1 MAGLMFNPP
10 SSSSPAPS
18 GETADTVTDALFPLK
33 NIYHQGFIAR
43 LLDRTGNSLPM
54 RFCAYDHMG
63 RIHAYIEAKEGE
75 EFSVQIID
83 SLNARCTYS
92 AALFLGLQFVSSQLS
107 YPGGGGGALTIKDRP
122 ISETVAQTLMFSKPA
137 VTDDEANSIR
147 NPAEVAGLGMISIIV
162 RKVLQTYPCVQLYP
176 QDVLGPQK
184 AVYERTKQLGAVQI
198 SAGPTINKPRTEQ
211 VGCIYDDTF
220 PPTEF
225 VFHCTTRI
233 GLQLNGIIPV
243 ETAPTAKQKRT
254 REEEELDAE
263 EQRLQKELENLKKR
277 RRVIAGDTD
286 NAENARPDE
295 NAIRVKR
302 EKRAFDFS
310 TGGTRE
316 NPLTAAFLN
325 V

>member
-1 MAGLMFNPP
+1 MFNPP

-92 AALFLGLQFVSSQLS
+92 AALFLGLH
-107 YPGGGGGALTIKDRP
+107 
-122 ISETVAQTLMFSKPA
+122 ETVAQTLMFSKPA

>member
-1 MAGLMFNPP
+1 MIPATGMAGLMFNPP

-92 AALFLGLQFVSSQLS
+92 AALFLGLQF
-107 YPGGGGGALTIKDRP
+107 
-122 ISETVAQTLMFSKPA
+122 MFSKPA